1 MGIMAATPVKAQEFR
16 FCGNRYTADA
26 TIPLGGGTATWN
38 QATTTLTLK
47 NVQAEN
53 VSDNF
58 IKCEGIAHLK
68 IVLEGSNSV
77 KSNGS
82 FLYWRGGNVEISG
95 KGSLT
100 ARSENNEAIYMDDN
114 AAPRTLTIK
123 DCKLDVQGKIKSI
136 SGYENGKNTE
146 TLNLVVDNA
155 TLKVKGAT
163 GGWGWKESGITRLK
177 SYELKNCHISTAGV
191 RFGKLSN
198 LTYYELLGTDN
209 DTYHGEVEIVPGN
222 APTGISSVTA
232 DTPQGKRGIYTLDG
246 MRLNGALDNLPA
258 GIYIVDGR
266 KVVK

>member
-1 MGIMAATPVKAQEFR
+1 MGIMAATPVKAQYFR

-58 IKCEGIAHLK
+58 ISCEGIAHLK

-77 KSNGS
+77 KSNGN

-100 ARSENNEAIYMDDN
+100 VRSENNVAIYMKTMQP
-114 AAPRTLTIK
+114 PRTLTIK
-123 DCKLDVQGKIKSI
+123 DCKLDVQGKRRSI
-136 SGYENGKNTE
+136 AGYKNGDNTE

-163 GGWGWKESGITRLK
+163 GGWGWKESGITYLK

-191 RFGKLSN
+191 RFGKRSN
-198 LTYYELLGTDN
+198 STCYELLGTDN
-209 DTYHGEVEIVPGN
+209 YTYPGEVEIVPGN